1 MLIEKE
7 HEGCFC
13 DVSHIFFLGLV
24 GSYLCV
30 S

>member
-1 MLIEKE
+1 MLTEKD

-24 GSYLCV
+24 GSYLRV
-30 S
+30 L